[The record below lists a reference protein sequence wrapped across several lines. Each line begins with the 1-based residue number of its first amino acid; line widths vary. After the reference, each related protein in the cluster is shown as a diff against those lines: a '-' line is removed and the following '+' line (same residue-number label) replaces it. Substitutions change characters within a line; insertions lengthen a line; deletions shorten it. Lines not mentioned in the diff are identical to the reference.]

1 MKLNLKMKKNK
12 LMNWKV
18 EMKLKIMIVIII
30 LLFTSLACSFN
41 VNLPKVTTSDETIYT
56 ISEAVPQSQESSQ
69 LEIGMGAGRLNIT
82 GGSDKWVT
90 GEVRYNVS
98 IWNPEINRTN
108 YGIRIIQETNKQI
121 GIPDEKV
128 INDWNILLG
137 DHPTDLEINA
147 GAYQGNLDLSGIPL
161 TKLEINDGASQGN
174 IRFDTLNP
182 VEMSSFHY
190 STGASQIEIIGLAN
204 ANTDS
209 MVFEAGPG
217 SYTLDFSG
225 DLQRDINIEVNF
237 GLGDVK
243 IIIPKGVS
251 AYVIVDGG
259 LNNVEL
265 KGTWN
270 VSGNEYNL
278 YGSGPQLSFDV
289 NMGIGNLQLISQP

>member
-1 MKLNLKMKKNK
+1 MKF
-12 LMNWKV
+12 
-18 EMKLKIMIVIII
+18 KIMMVIFI

-41 VNLPKVTTSDETIYT
+41 INLPKVATSDETIYK
-56 ISEAVPQSQESSQ
+56 INEAIPQDQESSE

-82 GGSDKWVT
+82 GGSDKWVS
-90 GEVRYNVS
+90 GDIRYNVS
-98 IWNPEINRTN
+98 IWNPEIHKTN
-108 YGIRIIQETNKQI
+108 VGIRIIQETNKQF

-128 INDWNILLG
+128 INDWNVLLG
-137 DHPTDLEINA
+137 DHPTNLEINA
-147 GAYQGNLDLSGIPL
+147 SAYQGNLDLSGIPL
-161 TKLEINDGASQGN
+161 TKLRISDGASEGK

-182 VEMSSFHY
+182 VEMTSFHY
-190 STGASQIEIIGLAN
+190 STGASQVEIIGLAN

-225 DLQRDINIEVNF
+225 DLQRDIDIEINF

-251 AYVIVDGG
+251 AYVMVDGG

-278 YGSGPQLSFDV
+278 YGTGPQLSFDV
-289 NMGIGNLQLISQP
+289 NMGIGNLELISQP

>member
-1 MKLNLKMKKNK
+1 MKF
-12 LMNWKV
+12 
-18 EMKLKIMIVIII
+18 KIMMVIFI

-41 VNLPKVTTSDETIYT
+41 VNLPNVATSDETIYK
-56 ISEAVPQSQESSQ
+56 INEAIPQDQESSE

-82 GGSDKWVT
+82 RGADKWVS
-90 GEVRYNVS
+90 GDIRYNTS
-98 IWNPEINRTN
+98 IWNPEIHKTN
-108 YGIRIIQETNKQI
+108 VGIRIIQETNKQF

-128 INDWNILLG
+128 INDWNVLLG
-137 DHPTDLEINA
+137 DHPTNLEINA
-147 GAYQGNLDLSGIPL
+147 SAYQGNLDLSGIPL
-161 TKLEINDGASQGN
+161 TKLRISDGASEGK

-182 VEMSSFHY
+182 VEMTSFHY
-190 STGASQIEIIGLAN
+190 STGDSQVESIGLAN

-225 DLQRDINIEVNF
+225 DLQRDIDIEINF
-237 GLGDVK
+237 VLGDVK

-251 AYVIVDGG
+251 AYVMVDGG

-278 YGSGPQLSFDV
+278 YGTGPQLSFDV
-289 NMGIGNLQLISQP
+289 KMGIGNLQLISQP

>member
-1 MKLNLKMKKNK
+1 
-12 LMNWKV
+12 
-18 EMKLKIMIVIII
+18 MKLKIVIVIFI
-30 LLFTSLACSFN
+30 LMFTSLACSFN
-41 VNLPKVTTSDETIYT
+41 VNLPKVATTEETKYT
-56 ISEAVPQSQESSQ
+56 INEAIPQGQESSD
-69 LEIGMGAGRLNIT
+69 LEIGMGAGILIIT
-82 GGSDKWVT
+82 GGSDNWVT
-90 GEVRYNVS
+90 GDIRYNVS
-98 IWNPEINRTN
+98 IWNPEIHRTN
-108 YGIRIIQETNKQI
+108 NGVRIIQETNKQI

-128 INDWNILLG
+128 INNWNIQLG

-161 TKLEINDGASQGN
+161 TKLSISDGASQGN

-182 VEMSSFHY
+182 VEMTSFHY
-190 STGASQIEIIGLAN
+190 STGASQVEIIGLAN
-204 ANTDS
+204 ANTES

-225 DLQRDINIEVNF
+225 DLQRDIDIEINF

-251 AYVIVDGG
+251 AYVMVDGG

-278 YGSGPQLSFDV
+278 YGTGPRLSFDV
-289 NMGIGNLQLISQP
+289 NMGIGNLELISQP

>member
-1 MKLNLKMKKNK
+1 
-12 LMNWKV
+12 
-18 EMKLKIMIVIII
+18 MKLKIMSVIFI
-30 LLFTSLACSFN
+30 LLFTSLACSSN
-41 VNLPKVTTSDETIYT
+41 VNLPKVATSEVTTYT
-56 ISEAVPQSQESSQ
+56 INESVPQGQESSD
-69 LEIGMGAGRLNIT
+69 LEIAMGAGQLNIT
-82 GGSDKWVT
+82 GGSDNWVS
-90 GEVRYNVS
+90 GEVKYNVS
-98 IWNPEINRTN
+98 IWNPEIQRTN
-108 YGIRIIQETNKQI
+108 FGIRIIQETNKQFV
-121 GIPDEKV
+121 IPDEKV
-128 INDWNILLG
+128 INDWNIQLG
-137 DHPTDLEINA
+137 DHPTNLEINA

-161 TKLEINDGASQGN
+161 TKLKVSDGASQGK

-182 VEMSSFHY
+182 VEMTSFHY
-190 STGASQIEIIGLAN
+190 TTGASQVEIIGLAN

-225 DLQRDINIEVNF
+225 DLQRDIDIEINF

-278 YGSGPQLSFDV
+278 DGNGPRLSFDV